1 MNGYRSMEGGI
12 SMQNHEDGT
21 KYIITNR
28 AIGKMID
35 RAATEIHVRDLHP
48 FISDE
53 KPDGGGKNRGP
64 SPLEMV
70 LGALCA

>member
-1 MNGYRSMEGGI
+1 MEERG
-12 SMQNHEDGT
+12 DDV
-21 KYIITNR
+21 KFIITNR
-28 AIGKMID
+28 AVGKMID
-35 RAATEIHVRDLHP
+35 KAATEVHVRDLKP

>member
-1 MNGYRSMEGGI
+1 MEESQEGV
-12 SMQNHEDGT
+12 
-21 KYIITNR
+21 KFVITNR

-35 RAATEIHVRDLHP
+35 EAATEIHIRDLRP

>member
-1 MNGYRSMEGGI
+1 MEQSEGGL
-12 SMQNHEDGT
+12 
-21 KYIITNR
+21 KLLITNR
-28 AIGKMID
+28 AVGKMID
-35 RAATEIHVRDLHP
+35 HAGTEIHVRDLEP

-53 KPDGGGKNRGP
+53 KPDGGGQNRGP

>member
-1 MNGYRSMEGGI
+1 MVQDKGEV
-12 SMQNHEDGT
+12 
-21 KYIITNR
+21 KLLITNR

-35 RAATEIHVRDLHP
+35 PVGTEIHVRDLKP
-48 FISDE
+48 FIIDE

-64 SPLEMV
+64 SPLETI

>member
-1 MNGYRSMEGGI
+1 MNEGG
-12 SMQNHEDGT
+12 DGV
-21 KYIITNR
+21 KFVITNR
-28 AIGKMID
+28 AVGKMID
-35 RAATEIHVRDLHP
+35 EAATEVLVRNLQP

>member
-1 MNGYRSMEGGI
+1 MDQSKGEV
-12 SMQNHEDGT
+12 
-21 KYIITNR
+21 KLFITNR
-28 AIGKMID
+28 AVGKMID
-35 RAATEIHVRDLHP
+35 RAATEIHVRDLPP

>member
-1 MNGYRSMEGGI
+1 MEQSEG
-12 SMQNHEDGT
+12 DA
-21 KYIITNR
+21 KFLITNR
-28 AIGKMID
+28 AVGKMID
-35 RAATEIHVRDLHP
+35 LAGTEIHVRDLEP

-53 KPDGGGKNRGP
+53 KPDGFAQNRGP